1 VNLDVSPPQKCAG
14 REPGFFPLA
23 CLLGFFLAV
32 NLFTGT
38 RYPTVWQDEGGYTDP
53 AANANFGHGFTSSV
67 FPGQPYGMF
76 WAGNVPLHEFILTAW
91 FHVFGFSLLS
101 ARAMSFFL
109 ISAAMV
115 VLWISFRRSGLIHM
129 NTFRF
134 LAIVAMLC
142 TTGLTMDYRS
152 ARPDCTTI
160 LLASLGFL
168 AFTVSGKTRRRL
180 ILVFLGM
187 FYPIAG
193 LQLAAFAAFFAF
205 VFLIFTRGK
214 HFWDFLFLGF
224 GIALGM
230 GALAAFYAAHGV
242 LHNFMLGVTQYSD
255 LNGPHLPLF
264 ERVMRLP
271 QILAIDKT
279 QLGMVVVAC
288 VWLLWKRTGK
298 FSVPTKRLGF
308 AVVAWLFVTLAMV
321 VTSKFPVYY
330 AWMTIIPL
338 TICLA
343 SYLEQVWLAQECRT
357 YCRVALVVL
366 AVIIS
371 TGLPLKLLVTALRW
385 QSRDYAAMENYVRPS
400 LADSQWFYADN
411 VAYFA
416 IKNSTNVVV
425 LKPYLET
432 ITPEEK
438 SRILV
443 AVVDPRGV
451 EDLQR
456 LLGGNWKP
464 IAQPLVSQWEAT
476 QVSSSTIR
484 NIARR
489 LIHNAQDADWQVCIF
504 KRDI

>member
-1 VNLDVSPPQKCAG
+1 MNPDDSPPQKCTG
-14 REPGFFPLA
+14 REQGIFSLA
-23 CLLGFFLAV
+23 CLLGVFLAV

-38 RYPTVWQDEGGYTDP
+38 RYPTVWQDEGGYSDP
-53 AANANFGHGFTSSV
+53 AANASFGHGFTSSI

-76 WAGNVPLHEFILTAW
+76 WAGNVPLHEFILTGW

-101 ARAMSFFL
+101 ARAMNFFL
-109 ISAAMV
+109 ISVAMM
-115 VLWISFRRSGLIHM
+115 VLWISFRRSGLIQT
-129 NTFRF
+129 NIFRL

-152 ARPDCTTI
+152 ARPDCTAI

-168 AFTVSGKTRRRL
+168 AFTISGKTRRRVL
-180 ILVFLGM
+180 LGLLGVF
-187 FYPIAG
+187 FPIAG

-205 VFLIFTRGK
+205 VFLVFTRGK
-214 HFWDFLFLGF
+214 HFLDFLFLGF
-224 GIALGM
+224 GIALGA
-230 GALAAFYAAHGV
+230 GALAAFYAANGV
-242 LHNFMLGVTQYSD
+242 LHNFVLGITQYSD
-255 LNGPHLPLF
+255 LSGPHLPLF
-264 ERVMRLP
+264 ARLMRLP
-271 QILAIDKT
+271 QTLAIDKT
-279 QLGMVVVAC
+279 QLGMVIVAC
-288 VWLLWKRTGK
+288 VWLACKRTRK
-298 FSVPTKRLGF
+298 SNASTKRLGF
-308 AVVAWLFVTLAMV
+308 AVVAWLFVTVAMV
-321 VTSKFPVYY
+321 VVSKFPVYY

-357 YCRVALVVL
+357 YCRATLVVL
-366 AVIIS
+366 AIVIS

-385 QSRDYAAMENYVRPS
+385 QSRDYATMENYVHPS

-438 SRILV
+438 SRIHV
-443 AVVDPRGV
+443 VIVDPRAAS
-451 EDLQR
+451 DLSR

-464 IAQPLVSQWEAT
+464 VAPPLVSQWKAV
-476 QVSSSTIR
+476 QASSPIIR
-484 NIARR
+484 NIIRH
-489 LIHNAQDADWQVCIF
+489 LVHNAQDADWQICIF
-504 KRDI
+504 KRDP